1 MKVNVNQAGGAGQEE
16 LERMQSSEY
25 CLPQMKKPLK
35 LLNEGK
41 KKIKKRKYCLLLS

>member
-25 CLPQMKKPLK
+25 CLFQMKKPFK

-41 KKIKKRKYCLLLS
+41 KKKD